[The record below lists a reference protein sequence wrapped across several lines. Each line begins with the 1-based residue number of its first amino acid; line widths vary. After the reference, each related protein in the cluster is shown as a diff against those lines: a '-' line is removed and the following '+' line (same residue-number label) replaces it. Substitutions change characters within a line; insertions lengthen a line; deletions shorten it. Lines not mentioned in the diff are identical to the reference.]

1 MGSTPYFIRVF
12 SRLLQGTAPGPY
24 AQAIESIEIAAGE
37 KWRRANSVAVWLLLY
52 PEADRLINKGN
63 KMIKRKNTNGFSLI
77 EVMAGMVILS
87 TGLLLLLPMMVTS
100 IRANNYA
107 QNASQASMLIK
118 DKMED
123 LKNTETPASG
133 ADSSASAVRTW
144 TVTTVNSN
152 LYRLDVSVRWRDERG
167 YPHRNTM
174 TSYTANR

>member
-1 MGSTPYFIRVF
+1 
-12 SRLLQGTAPGPY
+12 
-24 AQAIESIEIAAGE
+24 
-37 KWRRANSVAVWLLLY
+37 
-52 PEADRLINKGN
+52 
-63 KMIKRKNTNGFSLI
+63 MIKRKQNNGFSLI

-107 QNASQASMLIK
+107 QSASQASMLIK

-123 LKNTETPASG
+123 LKNMNTPTSG
-133 ADSSASAVRTW
+133 ADSSSTSIRTW

-152 LYRLDVSVRWRDERG
+152 LYRLDVTVGWTDESG

-174 TSYTANR
+174 TSYMARR